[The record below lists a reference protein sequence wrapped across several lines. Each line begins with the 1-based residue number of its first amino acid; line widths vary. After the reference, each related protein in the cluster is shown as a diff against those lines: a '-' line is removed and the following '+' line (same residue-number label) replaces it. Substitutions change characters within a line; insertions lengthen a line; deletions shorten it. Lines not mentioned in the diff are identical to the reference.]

1 MIIEKE
7 KGGVGRGNKKQAEL
21 LHTVTGCVC
30 VCVRVCLS
38 VSMSVCVSMGVVHPH
53 RAQLPSS
60 PRAGKR
66 RSGCLWH
73 PRGLRLCA
81 ALAAKLLPNA

>member
-1 MIIEKE
+1 MIIEKK

-21 LHTVTGCVC
+21 LHTVTGGGVC
-30 VCVRVCLS
+30 VS
-38 VSMSVCVSMGVVHPH
+38 VSVCVHVC
-53 RAQLPSS
+53 RASSQSHSPLLQTS
-60 PRAGKR
+60 PRPGQR

-81 ALAAKLLPNA
+81 ALTAKLLPNAGMI